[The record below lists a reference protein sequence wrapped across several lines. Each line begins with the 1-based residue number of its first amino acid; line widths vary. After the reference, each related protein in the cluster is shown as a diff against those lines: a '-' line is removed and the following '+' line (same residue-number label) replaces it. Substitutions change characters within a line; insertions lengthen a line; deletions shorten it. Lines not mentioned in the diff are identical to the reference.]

1 MRKSEYLVALGC
13 FAVVFALTA
22 LFLYP
27 GLVPGTW
34 QDFCEAA
41 RVRPPEN
48 PFPGLWRLLATELVG
63 ATGVPAGLRLLRYL
77 GPASAG
83 FLSGLLYL
91 SVREAL
97 PNFLRFS
104 TFHPQ
109 WEARIE
115 RLIVVV
121 VAVVF
126 GLSTPI
132 HDLTQAF
139 ASDTLHM
146 LLAFFAVW
154 MMFRYSRA
162 GNANWIYGGLFLCG
176 LLAAETPVGVLL
188 TGLYILFVIFWPHTD
203 ASVALRFAGWDPVAV
218 ECVKWKVTMSL
229 AAGFCLAIWADVWSF
244 ERYGGL
250 VQDLTLLT
258 WAEKWIVSM
267 GLRFMQMGTR
277 AGWLMFV
284 FLGALPVSVAWK
296 LLPRTTN
303 DEKLMSY
310 GDGLSLLVLGL
321 FALLQLVGCDALRYV
336 NWFVGDGVGFSPVL
350 CAFASFFAALT
361 LVTALVAVAA
371 EIYCRNSAALIK
383 NRFPES
389 AQLPFFVDLV
399 RKTRFTVRRYRRWLA
414 FVLPALLLLSLAPR
428 LSLTD
433 YRVYRTIREYLN
445 LVLDEAVGLRCV
457 FSDGHFDAAL
467 ELLAAERGESLVAHA
482 LFGRSTPYR
491 RQLRMRTAHDAEDEA
506 VAEVSSAAILKNWVE
521 ERTNRLE
528 TAGAQ
533 VGFEMW
539 RRKRLPVPKAGGTMV
554 RTAWPEGLAEDGAAV
569 ARELGERMMRLYRK
583 KPSVGRRVQELF
595 DEIAWRLTRLARL
608 RAFEADGRHDLA
620 LARAEQEFA
629 DELDE
634 LNPSVAKLREALGNG
649 RSESST
655 KLSPREGLRVALARP
670 DFRLARQFAQP
681 ILAGDPDDADANF
694 AVGMAYAGEEQ
705 WTRAEDHLKR
715 SLIRRPNEPAVF
727 NNLAAVCY
735 KMGRYVEAE
744 EWAKKAAERLPDSPE
759 VRETLRSIRK
769 KLEER

>member
-1 MRKSEYLVALGC
+1 MRNRDYPIALGV
-13 FAVVFALTA
+13 AVAVGAVTA

-27 GLVPGTW
+27 GLEPSAW

-48 PFPGLWRLLATELVG
+48 PFPGLWRLLAAELMGVTGISVG
-63 ATGVPAGLRLLRYL
+63 LKLLRCL

-83 FLSGLLYL
+83 LLSGLLYL
-91 SVREAL
+91 SLREAL

-104 TFHPQ
+104 NYHPQ
-109 WEARIE
+109 WVSRIE
-115 RLIVVV
+115 RSIVLLT
-121 VAVVF
+121 ATLF
-126 GLSTPI
+126 GLSTPV

-154 MMFRYSRA
+154 MMFRYSRG

-188 TGLYILFVIFWPHTD
+188 TFLYILFVTFWPHTD

-218 ECVKWKVTMSL
+218 ECEKWKVTMSL

-244 ERYGGL
+244 ERFGGL
-250 VQDLTLLT
+250 VEDLTLLT

-267 GLRFMQMGTR
+267 GLRFARMGSV

-296 LLPRTTN
+296 LLPRATN
-303 DEKLMSY
+303 DEKLLSY
-310 GDGLSLLVLGL
+310 GDGIASLVLGL
-321 FALLQLVGCDALRYV
+321 FSLMQLSGCDALRYV
-336 NWFVGDGVGFSPVL
+336 NWFTVNGVGFSPIL

-361 LVTALVAVAA
+361 LLPALVAVAV
-371 EIYCRNSAALIK
+371 EVYCRNSAVLLK

-389 AQLPFFVDLV
+389 AKLPFFVELI
-399 RKTRFTVRRYRRWLA
+399 RKTRLMVRRYRRWLE
-414 FVLPALLLLSLAPR
+414 FALLALLILSLAPR

-433 YRVYRTIREYLN
+433 YRVRQAIREYLE
-445 LVLDEAVGLRCV
+445 LVLDEAGGLECV
-457 FSDGHFDAAL
+457 IADGHFDAAL
-467 ELLAAERGESLVAHA
+467 ELMAAERGEPLVVHA

-491 RQLRMRTAHDAEDEA
+491 RQLRMRTAYDDEDEA
-506 VAEVSSAAILKNWVE
+506 VAEVSTAAILKNWVE

-539 RRKRLPVPKAGGTMV
+539 RRKRQQVPKAGGTMV
-554 RTAWPEGLAEDGAAV
+554 RTAWPEGLAEDGAGG
-569 ARELGERMMRLYRK
+569 ARALGEAMMGLYRR
-583 KPSVGRRVQELF
+583 KPDVGRRVRELF
-595 DEIAWRLTRLARL
+595 DEVAWRLTRLARL
-608 RAFEADGRHDLA
+608 RAREADSAHDLA
-620 LARAEQEFA
+620 RARAEQEFA

-649 RSESST
+649 RSELST
-655 KLSPREGLRVALARP
+655 KLSPREGLRIALARP

-694 AVGMAYAGEEQ
+694 AAGMAYAGEEQ

-715 SLIRRPNEPAVF
+715 CLVRRPNEPAVF

-735 KMGRYVEAE
+735 KMGRYAEAE
-744 EWAKKAAERLPDSPE
+744 EWARKAAERLPDSPE
-759 VRETLRSIRK
+759 VRETLQSIRR
-769 KLEER
+769 KLVR